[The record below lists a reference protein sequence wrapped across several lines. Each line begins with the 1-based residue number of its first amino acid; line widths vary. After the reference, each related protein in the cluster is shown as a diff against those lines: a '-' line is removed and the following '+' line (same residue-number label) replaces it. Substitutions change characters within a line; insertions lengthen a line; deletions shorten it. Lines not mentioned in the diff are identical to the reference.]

1 MNKASIAPLI
11 TQVRTSY
18 FSFDCGM
25 AYIIRTGD
33 GGFVLIDGNIGEYDE
48 PDRIMELIDSQNVTG
63 QKPRIAAWFITH
75 QHDDHFRGFVNFCRA
90 YGDRVTIEKVIYGF
104 PEPERGLGGGDITN
118 FNAVIAER
126 AETETVKPKSG
137 DRYTFADATFDVLF
151 TYEDLDP
158 DPIAGINNT
167 SHVTR
172 MELAGHRVMWLG
184 DIERQAADNIC
195 ARYSEADL
203 KCDVMQVAHHGYTG
217 ASDQLYRLIDP
228 EVILWPCPDFWY
240 HPGCVWKCNDYI
252 AHSSTNIKATFVSGQ
267 TEAVIDLTKP
277 IEAPTPYLYG
287 KVSADISAMRM
298 CALHWTC
305 LTGGG
310 RGYQPMKLTFPET
323 GACRLEA
330 GDARSLCQ
338 MIQRGQVA
346 LSEKYTFT
354 FTGVLEEGAETFG
367 LVIDN
372 PTPMEWK
379 DEKLITLEQKAGEE
393 FTYVLTVDRKTRTA
407 EISRN
412 GDSVCRVTDLSGAP
426 CDVILMMKN
435 AAVKLTDVTF
445 ENAE

>member
-1 MNKASIAPLI
+1 MDKINVAPLI

-18 FSFDCGM
+18 FSYDCGM

-48 PDRIMELIDSQNVTG
+48 PRRIMELLDSQNVTG
-63 QKPRIAAWFITH
+63 EKPRIAAWFITH
-75 QHDDHFRGFVNFCRA
+75 QHDDHFRGFANFCREF
-90 YGDRVTIEKVIYGF
+90 GDRVTIEKVIYGF
-104 PEPERGLGGGDITN
+104 PEPERGLGGGDLTA

-126 AETETVKPKSG
+126 EETEIIKPRSG

-158 DPIAGINNT
+158 NPISGINNT

-195 ARYSEADL
+195 ARYTAEEL
-203 KCDVMQVAHHGYTG
+203 RCDIMQVAHHGYTG
-217 ASDQLYRLIDP
+217 ASDELYRLIDP
-228 EVILWPCPDFWY
+228 EILLWPCPDFWY

-252 AHSSTNIKATFVSGQ
+252 AHSSENIRATFVSGQ
-267 TEAVIDLTKP
+267 VEAVIDLSKP
-277 IEAPTPYLYG
+277 IEAPTPYTYG
-287 KVSADISAMRM
+287 KVSAGISGKRM

-310 RGYQPMKLTFPET
+310 RGYQPMTLTFPED
-323 GACRLEA
+323 GVCRLEA
-330 GDARSLCQ
+330 GDAKSLCQ

-346 LSEKYTFT
+346 LSDKYSFT
-354 FTGVLEEGAETFG
+354 FKGVLEGNAEVFG
-367 LVIDN
+367 IVIDN

-379 DEKLITLEQKAGEE
+379 DEKLITLDQSPREE
-393 FTYVLTVDRKTRTA
+393 FNYTISVDRPSRTA
-407 EISRN
+407 VIERN
-412 GDSVCRVTDLSGAP
+412 GSEIYRVTDLCGDP

-435 AAVKLTDVTF
+435 ASVILSEVVF
-445 ENAE
+445 ENV